1 MINNTRPGGAGGRM
15 NDREEVGGD
24 DAESSSEREEHCGEG
39 FSQPL
44 AHLRD

>member
-1 MINNTRPGGAGGRM
+1 MINNTRAGGAGGRM
-15 NDREEVGGD
+15 NDREVVGGEE
-24 DAESSSEREEHCGEG
+24 AESSSEGEENYNAG